1 MSGYNEYL
9 HGSDYGRP
17 THRLSGIP
25 QEGNR
30 YDRIRDWQDGVQDG
44 PAAVRSMA
52 GTRIPPNSLP
62 NLRSIPPGSGNSG
75 SIRSQPHTLVPPG
88 SRSGDSMYSGSTVR
102 GPNYGGS
109 RSRDSVY
116 SGSTV
121 RGSDYGGSTAYG
133 ESSYGGSSTMGRS
146 DYGSRVDNLRR
157 ASGAM
162 SNSQGGRGE
171 LRPGPAGWIYVEDT
185 RQPYGRN
192 VRTVQAAR
200 RTPYEISFSITD
212 YLSGTAEDSDR
223 YLAARRAEG
232 FNDWYEDQLNF
243 WARSGRR

>member
-30 YDRIRDWQDGVQDG
+30 YDRIMDWQDGVQDG

-62 NLRSIPPGSGNSG
+62 NLRSIPPGSRNSG
-75 SIRSQPHTLVPPG
+75 SIRSHPHSLMPPG
-88 SRSGDSMYSGSTVR
+88 SRSGDSM
-102 GPNYGGS
+102 
-109 RSRDSVY
+109 Y

-133 ESSYGGSSTMGRS
+133 ESSYGGSSAMGRS

-157 ASGAM
+157 PSGAM

-171 LRPGPAGWIYVEDT
+171 LRSGPAGWIYAEDT
-185 RQPYGRN
+185 RQPYGLN

-200 RTPYEISFSITD
+200 RTPYEISFSTTD

-243 WARSGRR
+243 WAGSGRR